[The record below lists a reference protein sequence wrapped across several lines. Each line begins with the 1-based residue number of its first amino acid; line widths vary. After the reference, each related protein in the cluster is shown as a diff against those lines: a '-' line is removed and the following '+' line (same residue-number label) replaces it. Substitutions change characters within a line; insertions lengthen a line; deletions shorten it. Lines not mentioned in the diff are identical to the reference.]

1 MQRFLILLLLLFAG
15 DIMYAHSTRVKGKV
29 IDAKT
34 GEPLP
39 LVNIVFKGTT
49 IGITSDFNGEYTL
62 ETREEVSELQASSL
76 GYILQTVKINPGN
89 FNTVNFRLE
98 PQAFDLEE
106 VQVVPGENPAHAILK
121 KIRENKVKNDP
132 GRFPQYSCQTYTK
145 MELDLTNIKP
155 GFKNKKLQ
163 EKFGFVFDHMDT
175 SAITGKAYLPVMISE
190 SSADYSYRKSPALPK
205 TIYCALACRFRKR
218 SANLKPLWGMTVCF
232 FPGGR

>member
-15 DIMYAHSTRVKGKV
+15 DIIYAQSTRVKGKV

-98 PQAFDLEE
+98 PQAFD
-106 VQVVPGENPAHAILK
+106 
-121 KIRENKVKNDP
+121 
-132 GRFPQYSCQTYTK
+132 
-145 MELDLTNIKP
+145 
-155 GFKNKKLQ
+155 
-163 EKFGFVFDHMDT
+163 
-175 SAITGKAYLPVMISE
+175 
-190 SSADYSYRKSPALPK
+190 
-205 TIYCALACRFRKR
+205 
-218 SANLKPLWGMTVCF
+218 
-232 FPGGR
+232 